1 MRDISKTFG
10 IVPVLQKV
18 ELTVYP
24 GEVHL
29 LAGENGAGKSTLI
42 NILGGV
48 ITDFEGTIELLGKSV
63 RFYGPLQAAENGIAV
78 IHQELSLIPGMSV
91 SENMFLGRF
100 PSRWGFVN
108 QTSMN
113 RHAARI
119 MSELGWDIDVRE
131 PVEHFPLSVRQL
143 IEIAKSLV
151 CDARIII
158 MDEPSS
164 ALNAPDVQRLF
175 QLIDRL
181 KRQNCGIIYIT
192 HKMEEI
198 ERIADR
204 ITVLRDGKF
213 VGSALAPQLSAQELI
228 RWMIGREENNGQRKS
243 GDCEEIGDCNA
254 LTNCKEVSDCNNFVD
269 REDIDDCND
278 FTDCKEVSDCNNFVD
293 REDVDDCRN
302 IENCRETGDLSL
314 LSPPSSPLSHLT
326 GPFRCPVLQLDRV
339 SVTRNGQTVCQDI
352 SFSLQQGE
360 VIGLAGLQG
369 AGNSSLLE
377 AVFGVYGPN
386 AVCGTL
392 LLDGKRF
399 QPGNPSKSLKN
410 RIGLLPNDRK
420 EKGLVLS
427 MSISENMNMV
437 QQNCPDCSPNRFGF
451 VSFREQLRQTGE
463 LQRAL
468 NLKAASLEMDVGHLS
483 GGNQQKVALGKW
495 MLLEPKLLLLDE
507 PTRGVDI
514 GAKRDI
520 YALIEEWKSRGIGIL
535 LITSEMPEL
544 FALSDRIL
552 VMHRGRINGE
562 FGRSEFDSERILT
575 AAM

>member
-1 MRDISKTFG
+1 MICLEQGVLHGTFGYTALMEAMLTMRDISKTFG
-10 IVPVLQKV
+10 MVPVLQKV
-18 ELTVYP
+18 GLTVYP

-48 ITDFEGTIELLGKSV
+48 ITDYEGTIELLGQSV
-63 RFYGPLQAAENGIAV
+63 RFYGPLQAAEHGIAV
-78 IHQELSLIPGMSV
+78 IHQELSLIPAMSV

-100 PSRWGFVN
+100 PGRWGFVD

-113 RHAARI
+113 RQTARM

-151 CDARIII
+151 CDARIIV

-175 QLIDRL
+175 ELIDRL
-181 KRQNCGIIYIT
+181 KQQNCGIIYIT

-204 ITVLRDGKF
+204 ITVLRDGKL
-213 VGSALAPQLSAQELI
+213 VGSALAPQLSPQDLI
-228 RWMIGREENNGQRKS
+228 RWMIGREENNGQRNIGNCRKFDDYRKIDDCRKINDCE
-243 GDCEEIGDCNA
+243 DCEE
-254 LTNCKEVSDCNNFVD
+254 T
-269 REDIDDCND
+269 DD
-278 FTDCKEVSDCNNFVD
+278 
-293 REDVDDCRN
+293 
-302 IENCRETGDLSL
+302 L
-314 LSPPSSPLSHLT
+314 LSPT
-326 GPFRCPVLQLDRV
+326 GPPSCPVLQLEGI
-339 SVTRNGQTVCQDI
+339 SVIRDGQTVCQDI

-377 AVFGVYGPN
+377 ALFGVYGPN
-386 AVCGTL
+386 AVCGHI

-399 QPGNPSKSLKN
+399 QPGNPSNSLKN
-410 RIGLLPNDRK
+410 KIGLLPNDRK

-437 QQNCPDCSPNRFGF
+437 QQNCPDCSRNRFGF

-468 NLKAASLEMDVGHLS
+468 NLKAASLEMEVGHLS

-495 MLLEPKLLLLDE
+495 MLLEPKLLLLNE

-520 YALIEEWKSRGIGIL
+520 YALIEEWKARGIGIL

-552 VMHRGRINGE
+552 VMHRGHINGE